1 MTEATPDLP
10 GASADTDADEDL
22 SPGWDAISAALDRLY
37 PGQEPKHYGTLV
49 KWMLGGPDPLD
60 GVSAWKR
67 MAPVPHWHFVTYGL
81 SELYAKESDDADA
94 SGYGFELTF
103 RLACAPDEPADAEP
117 PAWAVNFLQNLA
129 RYVFKSGNVFDDGH
143 WMTANGPIALER
155 DTLIC
160 SMGFAFDPELPAI
173 DTPNGRM
180 SFLQVVGLTVDEEL
194 AAKQWQ
200 TRQLLD
206 ALLPKM
212 PLWVT
217 DLARPSLLDDAE
229 VRAQVDAGAQRD
241 GSSSGY
247 LFTDVLGWKVH
258 KRLLRSPIT
267 EITLGAR
274 QVGELATL
282 LPLRLPFGRG
292 FRLAGRESSVLFE
305 RADANGVS
313 EGEEGEG
320 SLTLRLSDDAVREL
334 ARALKPLAGIYTLD
348 SLDNVR
354 WQVQQTTIKDA
365 AGKVVSTIG

>member
-1 MTEATPDLP
+1 MTEATHDL
-10 GASADTDADEDL
+10 SDDAEDL

-37 PGQEPKHYGTLV
+37 PGQEPKHYATLV

-67 MAPVPHWHFVTYGL
+67 LSPVPHWHFMTYGL
-81 SELYAKESDDADA
+81 SELYAKESDDADT

-103 RLACAPDEPADAEP
+103 RLACEPGEPADAEP
-117 PAWAVNFLQNLA
+117 PAWAINFLQNLA

-160 SMGFAFDPELPAI
+160 SMGFVYDPELPAI

-180 SFLQVVGLTVDEEL
+180 HFLQVVGLTQEEER

-200 TRQLLD
+200 TRKLLD

-217 DLARPSLLDDAE
+217 DLARPSLLGDPE
-229 VRAQVDAGAQRD
+229 VRARVDEGARRD
-241 GSSSGY
+241 GSSSGF
-247 LFTDVLGWKVH
+247 LFTDVLGWKVQ
-258 KRLLRSPIT
+258 KRLLRSPVTDIT
-267 EITLGAR
+267 FGAL
-274 QVGELATL
+274 QVDELTTL

-292 FRLAGRESSVLFE
+292 FRLAGREGSVLFE
-305 RADANGVS
+305 RADASSAS
-313 EGEEGEG
+313 EGEDG
-320 SLTLRLSDDAVREL
+320 LTLRLTDAAVHEL
-334 ARALKPLAGIYTLD
+334 ARTLKPLAGTYVLGSLD
-348 SLDNVR
+348 SVR
-354 WQVQQTTIKDA
+354 FQVQQTIIRDA
-365 AGKVVSTIG
+365 EGKVVRTVG